1 MINTLLVV
9 GVGLI
14 GGSVALSLKAKG
26 HVKKVVGIGRG
37 KKNLQQA
44 LKMGVIDEI
53 SDIRN
58 PIDNVSMILLATPVS
73 QASQILENLSWAVK
87 NNIIITDAGSTKREF
102 VKSVSN
108 LYPKKLSRIVPGH
121 PIAGG
126 ERVGVDAAS
135 PDLFKGKRVI
145 LTPID
150 GQDEESLCRVESLWK
165 LCGAKITKMGV
176 DEHDAVFSS
185 VSHLPHVL
193 SYALVEMISKKS
205 GKHNLF
211 DFSGGGFKDFTRIA
225 GSSPEMW
232 RDICMA
238 NKDFIVDDIKSYQ
251 MVLTELSEAI
261 EHGKKDQVIGFFEK
275 ARSVRQHKIL
285 KKYD

>member
-26 HVKKVVGIGRG
+26 HVKKVVGVGRG

-44 LKMGVIDEI
+44 LKIGVIDEI
-53 SDIRN
+53 SDISS
-58 PIDNVSMILLATPVS
+58 PIDNVSMILLATPVA
-73 QASQILENLSWAVK
+73 QVSQILQNLSWAIK
-87 NNIIITDAGSTKREF
+87 NNIVITDAGSTKRQL
-102 VKSVSN
+102 VKIASE

-135 PDLFKGKRVI
+135 PNLFKGKRVI
-145 LTPID
+145 LTPVE
-150 GQDEESLCRVESLWK
+150 GQDEESLARVETLWK
-165 LCGAKITKMGV
+165 LCGAKITKMEI
-176 DEHDAVFSS
+176 DEHDAIFSS

-193 SYALVEMISKKS
+193 SYALVEMISEKS

-238 NKDFIVDDIKSYQ
+238 NKDFIVGDIRSFQ
-251 MVLTELSEAI
+251 TVLNKLSEAI
-261 EHGKKDQVIGFFEK
+261 EHGKKDQLIGFFEK
-275 ARSVRQHKIL
+275 ARSIREHKIL
-285 KKYD
+285 KKND

>member
-1 MINTLLVV
+1 M
-9 GVGLI
+9 
-14 GGSVALSLKAKG
+14 
-26 HVKKVVGIGRG
+26 
-37 KKNLQQA
+37 
-44 LKMGVIDEI
+44 
-53 SDIRN
+53 
-58 PIDNVSMILLATPVS
+58 
-73 QASQILENLSWAVK
+73 
-87 NNIIITDAGSTKREF
+87 
-102 VKSVSN
+102 
-108 LYPKKLSRIVPGH
+108 PGH

-126 ERVGVDAAS
+126 ERVGVDASS

-145 LTPID
+145 LTPMD